1 MSVGGHLIEIMPIRL
16 ASGRD
21 VVRLW
26 VVDSYSAEVCVYAE
40 PQESMPALGD
50 EIWWQSG
57 RIMFER
63 DRQTLVKVGYSF
75 SAPASQPTPSRQ
87 ESKGGERA

>member
-1 MSVGGHLIEIMPIRL
+1 MSVGGRLIDMTPMRL
-16 ASGRD
+16 AESGRA

-57 RIMFER
+57 RIMFDR
-63 DRQTLVKVGYSF
+63 DRQTLRKVGYSF
-75 SAPASQPTPSRQ
+75 SAPSSQPTTQ
-87 ESKGGERA
+87 ESKGEDRDG

>member
-1 MSVGGHLIEIMPIRL
+1 MSVGGHLIDITHMRL
-16 ASGRD
+16 PQSGRD

-26 VVDSYSAEVCVYAE
+26 VVDSYLAEVCVYAE

-57 RIMFER
+57 RIMFDG
-63 DRQTLVKVGYSF
+63 DRQTMCKVGYSF
-75 SAPASQPTPSRQ
+75 SAPAGRLALAAQ
-87 ESKGGERA
+87 EGGEKP